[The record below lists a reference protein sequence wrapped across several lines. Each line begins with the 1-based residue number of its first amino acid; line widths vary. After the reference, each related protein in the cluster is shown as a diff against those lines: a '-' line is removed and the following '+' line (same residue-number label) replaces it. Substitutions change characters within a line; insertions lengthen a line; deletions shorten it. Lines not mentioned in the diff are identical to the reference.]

1 MAERFEPI
9 TLEWQGE
16 QYKVEPKRVWGLVKV
31 IEEKLNFYALG
42 RALDAQE
49 IPDLEVAE
57 AYAAALRY
65 AGASDV
71 SEVDVQMELSGV
83 ERMANAYALWMI
95 MMQARPDIK
104 KKIQAAVKA
113 QKPASKKSES

>member
-16 QYKVEPKRVWGLVKV
+16 QFEVDPQKVWGLIKV
-31 IEEKLNFYALG
+31 IEEKINFFALG

-49 IPDLEVAE
+49 VPELEVAE

-65 AGASDV
+65 AGAKGV
-71 SEVDVQMELSGV
+71 SEMDVQLELSGV
-83 ERMANAYALWMI
+83 ERMSNAYNLWII

-104 KKIQAAVKA
+104 KKIQAAVKPKK
-113 QKPASKKSES
+113 QASEKSSE